1 MRTRPTSVPTPQHP
15 SSARRGALRWLLA
28 VRVPLQHGVFALS
41 TVAGAVAGALLAG
54 MGTDEAQLLPGWL
67 PEELGSALLSGSLLG
82 AALAGAGAWL
92 LCRPRRAQ
100 RWTIDYAG
108 QRLVGL
114 RGVGTP
120 R

>member
-1 MRTRPTSVPTPQHP
+1 MRARPTSPSATQHP
-15 SSARRGALRWLLA
+15 SGAPRGALRWLLA

-41 TVAGAVAGALLAG
+41 TVAGAVLGALLAG
-54 MGTDEAQLLPGWL
+54 MGAEQTQLLPSWL

-82 AALAGAGAWL
+82 AVVAGAGAWL

-114 RGVGTP
+114 RGVGTQ